1 MDSDGVQ
8 TSAACEAK
16 PDIGGMRETNMVG
29 TVGSVQL
36 VKAVMPQSPVQEI
49 LKSKPMHA
57 HVVKR
62 AVKPRI
68 APDRQAWLVLT
79 DWNDSLPPPRL
90 VITVAPGD
98 LNRYAAVPIA
108 HGWLILQI

>member
-1 MDSDGVQ
+1 M
-8 TSAACEAK
+8 
-16 PDIGGMRETNMVG
+16 
-29 TVGSVQL
+29 
-36 VKAVMPQSPVQEI
+36 
-49 LKSKPMHA
+49 
-57 HVVKR
+57 
-62 AVKPRI
+62 KPRI